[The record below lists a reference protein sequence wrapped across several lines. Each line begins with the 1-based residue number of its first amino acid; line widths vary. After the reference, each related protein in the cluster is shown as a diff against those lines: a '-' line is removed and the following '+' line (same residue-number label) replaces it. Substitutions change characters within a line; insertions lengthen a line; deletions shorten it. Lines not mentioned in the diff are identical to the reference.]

1 MTSYKFKG
9 TSTHLSFA
17 DRPFSFPSLP
27 DSDVALEGLPL
38 VPPFPPLR
46 MIFIAGIDGGG
57 VFPDVGGFEI
67 LVNDC
72 GSLQN
77 GVLKI
82 RTDPATLSY

>member
-1 MTSYKFKG
+1 
-9 TSTHLSFA
+9 
-17 DRPFSFPSLP
+17 
-27 DSDVALEGLPL
+27 
-38 VPPFPPLR
+38 

-77 GVLKI
+77 GVLKM